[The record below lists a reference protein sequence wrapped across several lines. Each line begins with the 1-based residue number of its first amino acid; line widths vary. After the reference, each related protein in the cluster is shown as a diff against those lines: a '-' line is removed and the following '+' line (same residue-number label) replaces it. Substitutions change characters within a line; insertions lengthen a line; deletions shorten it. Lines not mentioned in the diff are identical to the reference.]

1 MPVETKGK
9 YIWVRIKDP
18 DEFAELKWITLPE
31 KDGIYAVYGRKKDS
45 EKWEIQAYRFDKDK
59 WTEETAQKWVKDNKA
74 GKHSARCAGRGMAL
88 SAKVPEWVQ
97 IFPYGEW
104 EGHPGRSFAIDSDVC
119 EIMAANF
126 NRFGIDLVIDYEH
139 QTETTIDNGQPAPAA
154 AWVDQLEVRDDGLWG
169 HVKEWTDRAEEMLE
183 QKEYR
188 YLSPVWTMEGTDHK
202 TGEMIGPVLCSCGL
216 TNTPFFVEMEPLV
229 AKVDSGF
236 RGNDN
241 LKKDQKQ
248 TIRGKETTMPMSNDD
263 FRSALYEILALKE
276 ATDEGALAKIQELSA
291 FVKKLQEIL
300 GAQTTDETA
309 LAASVKQLQVDGVAM
324 GKVRELLKLSAKAD
338 EKEVTSKLYP
348 LLQPKDLGTGVS
360 REEFAALQATV
371 RTTEAE
377 KLVDAELLTGKLTPA
392 MRDWALGYAKDSPE
406 GFQAWAAKA
415 PVIMALGGPKKE
427 APLGDHGE
435 EITEQRRMIAK
446 QLGLDPKK
454 IWGKEARQA
463 AA

>member
-1 MPVETKGK
+1 
-9 YIWVRIKDP
+9 
-18 DEFAELKWITLPE
+18 
-31 KDGIYAVYGRKKDS
+31 
-45 EKWEIQAYRFDKDK
+45 
-59 WTEETAQKWVKDNKA
+59 
-74 GKHSARCAGRGMAL
+74 
-88 SAKVPEWVQ
+88 
-97 IFPYGEW
+97 
-104 EGHPGRSFAIDSDVC
+104 
-119 EIMAANF
+119 
-126 NRFGIDLVIDYEH
+126 
-139 QTETTIDNGQPAPAA
+139 
-154 AWVDQLEVRDDGLWG
+154 
-169 HVKEWTDRAEEMLE
+169 
-183 QKEYR
+183 
-188 YLSPVWTMEGTDHK
+188 
-202 TGEMIGPVLCSCGL
+202 
-216 TNTPFFVEMEPLV
+216 
-229 AKVDSGF
+229 
-236 RGNDN
+236 
-241 LKKDQKQ
+241 
-248 TIRGKETTMPMSNDD
+248 
-263 FRSALYEILALKE
+263 
-276 ATDEGALAKIQELSA
+276 LAKIQELSA
-291 FVKKLQEIL
+291 FVKKLPEIL

-377 KLVDAELLTGKLTPA
+377 KLVDAELLMGKLTPA